1 MIEELIRTLLTGLI
15 MTDIHRISS
24 FYFDEFFMYL
34 QIERL
39 CDRLQLATRLED
51 RRDAVRGLKGLSK
64 VNKNFKKRNFFRLKI
79 IRNVN
84 SKLEH
89 KV

>member
-1 MIEELIRTLLTGLI
+1 
-15 MTDIHRISS
+15 MTDTHQIPS

-39 CDRLQLATRLED
+39 CDRLQTATRIED

-64 VNKNFKKRNFFRLKI
+64 VNAD
-79 IRNVN
+79 
-84 SKLEH
+84 S
-89 KV
+89 

>member
-1 MIEELIRTLLTGLI
+1 MINAALLRSVIDVLICTLLAGLI
-15 MTDIHRISS
+15 MTDTHRISS

-39 CDRLQLATRLED
+39 CDRLQLATRLDD

-64 VNKNFKKRNFFRLKI
+64 VKKNFNENLFVLDWK
-79 IRNVN
+79 
-84 SKLEH
+84 
-89 KV
+89 

>member
-1 MIEELIRTLLTGLI
+1 MS
-15 MTDIHRISS
+15 DIHRMSS
-24 FYFDEFFMYL
+24 FYFEEFFVYL

-51 RRDAVRGLKGLSK
+51 RRDAVRGLKALSK
-64 VNKNFKKRNFFRLKI
+64 VSKTTKFFDRSI
-79 IRNVN
+79 SFHAIFDRNVN
-84 SKLEH
+84 WKSVL

>member
-64 VNKNFKKRNFFRLKI
+64 VNKNFKKRNFCRLKI